1 MEGMNQPAPGTAS
14 CCPVCLGASVR
25 PFLHVGGRDYLRCE
39 ACEATFLH
47 PAQRPAADVEC
58 AEYRLHRNDPGDPG
72 YRRFLARLVDPLRAR
87 LAPAAQGLDYGC
99 GPGPALA
106 AMLREAGHPMR
117 VWDPFFAP
125 DPDALTRRYDFVT
138 CTEVVEHF
146 HAPRPSSRASTACC
160 APGAGSASPPA
171 CRPRTR
177 ASPPG
182 TTGATPPTWCSTARP
197 PSG

>member
-1 MEGMNQPAPGTAS
+1 MTRMNQPAPGTAS

-25 PFLHVGGRDYLRCE
+25 PFLHVGGRDYLRCK

-72 YRRFLARLVDPLRAR
+72 YRRFLARLAGPLRAR
-87 LAPAAQGLDYGC
+87 LMPAAQGLDYGC

-106 AMLREAGHPMR
+106 MMLREAGHPMQ

-125 DPDALTRRYDFVT
+125 DPDALVRKIG
-138 CTEVVEHF
+138 
-146 HAPRPSSRASTACC
+146 RAHV
-160 APGAGSASPPA
+160 
-171 CRPRTR
+171 
-177 ASPPG
+177 
-182 TTGATPPTWCSTARP
+182 
-197 PSG
+197 